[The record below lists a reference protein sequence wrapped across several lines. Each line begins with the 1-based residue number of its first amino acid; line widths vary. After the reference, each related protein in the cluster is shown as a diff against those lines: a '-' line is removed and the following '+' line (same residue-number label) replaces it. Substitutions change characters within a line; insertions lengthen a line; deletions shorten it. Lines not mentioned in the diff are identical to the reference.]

1 MKKNSHKKIM
11 WEEKSLTN
19 LFLLNLFV
27 TVGILYEF
35 IYPNERLLC
44 QQHFIFPLIVG
55 VFCWRS
61 KPHESVLANSNLNWN
76 FFWWD
81 RANFFLVSRK
91 MRIFRWYLTFLKRLK
106 WESCFGNSWALG
118 AFMKDVMQIRQWR
131 KVSRVNKSVESIF
144 RLV

>member
-1 MKKNSHKKIM
+1 MKKISHKKIM

-35 IYPNERLLC
+35 ISKWAPSLSTTF
-44 QQHFIFPLIVG
+44 HFPLIVG
-55 VFCWRS
+55 VFCLRT

-76 FFWWD
+76 FFRWD

-91 MRIFRWYLTFLKRLK
+91 MRMFRWYLTFLKRLK
-106 WESCFGNSWALG
+106 WQSCFANSWALG
-118 AFMKDVMQIRQWR
+118 AFMNDVMQIRQWR
-131 KVSRVNKSVESIF
+131 KVSKVNKSVERIF